1 MAVTLTQLLVVPT
14 TSEIA
19 QTILANL
26 AAQSPPLPTSSW
38 QSGSVPQVLVAVFAD
53 SSQNLYQALATIAA
67 GGYLGLS
74 SGDWLTLLAQQNYLV
89 YRDAPVATQ
98 GLVQFTDS
106 GGGPYTL
113 TAGSTTVSNG
123 GSLSYMALTGGTLP
137 AGKSVFV
144 SVQASA
150 PGQAGNVANG
160 AINTLVTA
168 LAGVS
173 VSNVVPWITVLGTA
187 SVKTRGYVKLT
198 NAAGGSTAAGT
209 ISINDGAGHT
219 YTNVNAVTLSAGVQT
234 EVLFE
239 AAAAGTAYNV
249 GNGLITTVAADGTL
263 PGSTTCVNSAPSVNV
278 TSWITRSGSDEQSD
292 ASVTAEC
299 QNRLLALGVGWT
311 SAAIEYLVGQATIT
325 TGEVV
330 TRTSVVTNPGGVA
343 GLVGVYIATASGA
356 PASQTVTDVQ
366 GYLNDRRTLTSSI
379 TVTAAS
385 TKAITITG
393 TVYVPASYLS
403 TAQATASVNL
413 AALAANTPI
422 GGSAD
427 AGYSVQLEDIVS
439 AIKAASYNS
448 SGNNTNPASPTQISL
463 SAPAADVA
471 LASTE
476 VPVFTVNLTWSGV

>member
-14 TSEIA
+14 TSE
-19 QTILANL
+19 LATLLLADL
-26 AAQSPPLPTSSW
+26 AAQSPPLPTTSW

-53 SSQNLYQALATIAA
+53 SEQNLYQSQSLIAA
-67 GGYLGLS
+67 GGYLGLAT
-74 SGDWLTLLAQQNYLV
+74 GDWLTLLAQQNYLV

-123 GSLSYMALTGGTLP
+123 GSQTYVALTGGTLP
-137 AGKSVFV
+137 VNRSVFI
-144 SVQASA
+144 SAQAA
-150 PGQAGNVANG
+150 LPGQASNVANG

-168 LAGVS
+168 LVGVS
-173 VSNVVPWITVLGTA
+173 VSNVVPWISVLGTA
-187 SVKTRGYVKLT
+187 SVRTRGYIKLT
-198 NAAGGSTAAGT
+198 NATGGTTAAGT
-209 ISINDGAGHT
+209 ISVNDGAGQT
-219 YTNVNAVTLSAGVQT
+219 YTNVDAVTLAAGVQT

-239 AAAAGTAYNV
+239 AAAVGTAYNV
-249 GNGLITTVAADGTL
+249 GNGLITTVAADGAL
-263 PGSTTCVNSAPSVNV
+263 VGVTTCVNSAPSVNV

-311 SAAIEYLVGQATIT
+311 SAAIQYLVEQAPIT
-325 TGEVV
+325 SGEVV

-366 GYLNDRRTLTSSI
+366 SYLDDNRTLTSSI
-379 TVTAAS
+379 TVTAAT

-393 TVYVPASYLS
+393 TVLVPSSYLS

-427 AGYSVQLEDIVS
+427 AGYAVQLEDIIS
-439 AIKAASYNS
+439 AIKAAQYDS

-463 SAPAADVA
+463 SAPAADVP

-476 VPVFTVNLTWSGV
+476 VPVFTVNLTWTGV